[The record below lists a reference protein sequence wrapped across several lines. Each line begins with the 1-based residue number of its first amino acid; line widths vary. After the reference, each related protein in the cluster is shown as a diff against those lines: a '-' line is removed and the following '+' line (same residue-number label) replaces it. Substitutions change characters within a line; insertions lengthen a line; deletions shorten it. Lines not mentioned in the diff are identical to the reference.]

1 MTHGDSLART
11 VEATQRSL
19 DERLGEVLA
28 PHRDPHRPR
37 DTFAA
42 TDAFL
47 AATSRH
53 LSAVEAV
60 LVDQVRH
67 TVPDADS
74 LVHDYL
80 LAARDLEHT
89 MFLVKGRP
97 RRGAR
102 DPPRLGAAVGPGA
115 GPARGPQ
122 PAGDPAG
129 RRAGHGD
136 PDLVDGLAR
145 RVFDAETHAPTRP
158 HPMLPHVGLLGRL
171 SRWIWAVADRFW
183 DAAEGASSRP
193 RCARVRTGTTAW
205 WPSTWSG
212 TRGSTTTPTCWTI
225 THRRRQDRARWAAR
239 SRTASPASTC
249 LQGLRHRRTSS
260 TTGRC
265 TPAARASR
273 SGGGRRPDGPALGR
287 RGERTG
293 GDQPRAAFRRG
304 LSRSTHRPRAARG
317 GTRSAR

>member
-60 LVDQVRH
+60 LVDPVRH
-67 TVPDADS
+67 TVPDADG

-89 MFLVKGRP
+89 MFLVKGRLYGEAHAIHLDWAQLWV
-97 RRGAR
+97 RVQAQLA
-102 DPPRLGAAVGPGA
+102 DHNRLETRLVDELV
-115 GPARGPQ
+115 R
-122 PAGDPAG
+122 
-129 RRAGHGD
+129 HGD

-158 HPMLPHVGLLGRL
+158 HPMLPHLGLLGRL
-171 SRWIWAVADRFW
+171 SRRVWAVADRFW
-183 DAAEGASSRP
+183 DAAEGRVIPAPVRP
-193 RCARVRTGTTAW
+193 RPHRHDSLVAQYLVGDPRFDDHAHLLDHH
-205 WPSTWSG
+205 
-212 TRGSTTTPTCWTI
+212 
-225 THRRRQDRARWAAR
+225 HRRRQDRAR
-239 SRTASPASTC
+239 
-249 LQGLRHRRTSS
+249 
-260 TTGRC
+260 
-265 TPAARASR
+265 
-273 SGGGRRPDGPALGR
+273 
-287 RGERTG
+287 
-293 GDQPRAAFRRG
+293 
-304 LSRSTHRPRAARG
+304 
-317 GTRSAR
+317 

>member
-67 TVPDADS
+67 VVPDADG

-89 MFLVKGRP
+89 MFLVKGRLYGEAHAIHLDWAQLWV
-97 RRGAR
+97 RVQAQLA
-102 DPPRLGAAVGPGA
+102 DHNRLETRLVDELV
-115 GPARGPQ
+115 R
-122 PAGDPAG
+122 
-129 RRAGHGD
+129 HGD

-158 HPMLPHVGLLGRL
+158 HPMLPHLGLLGRL
-171 SRWIWAVADRFW
+171 SRRVWAVADRFW
-183 DAAEGASSRP
+183 DAAEGRVIPDPVRP
-193 RCARVRTGTTAW
+193 RPHRHDSLVAQYLVGDPRFDDHAHLLDHHH
-205 WPSTWSG
+205 
-212 TRGSTTTPTCWTI
+212 RG
-225 THRRRQDRARWAAR
+225 RQDRAR
-239 SRTASPASTC
+239 
-249 LQGLRHRRTSS
+249 
-260 TTGRC
+260 
-265 TPAARASR
+265 
-273 SGGGRRPDGPALGR
+273 
-287 RGERTG
+287 
-293 GDQPRAAFRRG
+293 
-304 LSRSTHRPRAARG
+304 
-317 GTRSAR
+317 